1 MYCSARVRDIGLLRR
16 RGLVVGVVL
25 VGVVLL
31 EVHGE
36 ELDRVF
42 RPFLHLTMLRRVS
55 CRGSRTGDSRGL
67 TNAAMPWLSSETTV
81 LSRYCRIP
89 IDARLSLAL
98 TYEAPR
104 PVSVGLFGGDTTESH
119 GPLKGPLLRPEG
131 PCEGPTRAPAP
142 LHPPG

>member
-1 MYCSARVRDIGLLRR
+1 MYCSARVRDIRLLRR
-16 RGLVVGVVL
+16 GLVL

-98 TYEAPR
+98 TYEAP
-104 PVSVGLFGGDTTESH
+104 PVQSASDCSEVTPEPGT
-119 GPLKGPLLRPEG
+119 GPSQGPSSAPRG
-131 PCEGPTRAPAP
+131 PCEGPTRALAP